1 MSEFDKRADKLIEM
15 IWQSFIKDWV
25 KSDCQEPEYV
35 NDYLN
40 EILWEFI
47 DKIDLDLA
55 FYILACNPTGLDWGF
70 FKDMYSDCSHWVDGP
85 YAVKNTALQVIWDD
99 HLIPRAE
106 AFKLKLFEKPKPSE
120 KTKSDKQIWKGTLDP
135 EKIKGIAQIP
145 PEDRK
150 DNRSGSYNRHPC

>member
-1 MSEFDKRADKLIEM
+1 MSEFDKRADELIEM

-25 KSDCQEPEYV
+25 KSDCQEPEHV

-70 FKDMYSDCSHWVDGP
+70 FKDMYSDCSDWDGP
-85 YAVKNTALQVIWDD
+85 YAVKNMALQLIWDVY
-99 HLIPRAE
+99 LIPRMN
-106 AFKLKLFEKPKPSE
+106 AFKTKLLLDKVKKSE
-120 KTKSDKQIWKGTLDP
+120 KQKSNKQVWKGTLDP
-135 EKIKGIAQIP
+135 ERIKRF
-145 PEDRK
+145 E
-150 DNRSGSYNRHPC
+150 